1 MDEKLI
7 IAKTILITGGT
18 GFLGSNL
25 LRRLILNKYKVI
37 LLKRSYSNTHRIDDV
52 LSNVKYYNIDQVDLS
67 VVFKDQPIDVVLHCA
82 TDYGRKQSLPLQVI
96 EANLI
101 LPLKLLELGK
111 ENKVKCFINTDTILD
126 KRVSH
131 YSLSKAQFIDWLKTY
146 QDDIVCVNMALEHFY
161 GPGDDKTKFVS
172 NIFDSLLNKVKSI
185 NLTKGEQQRDFVY
198 IDDVVDA
205 FMLVIKNL
213 TNNAD
218 GFFHYEI
225 GTNKLISIRW
235 LVETIKELSNN
246 HVTELNFGALPY
258 RENEVMQS
266 VSDTIAIKHLGWVP
280 NYDIKRGLEK
290 MLLIERNKKI
300 I

>member
-1 MDEKLI
+1 MDIKPI

-37 LLKRSYSNTHRIDDV
+37 LLKRSYSNTHRIDNI

-67 VVFKDQPIDVVLHCA
+67 VVFKDHPIDIVLHCA

-146 QDDIVCVNMALEHFY
+146 QDNIVCINMALEHFY

-185 NLTKGEQQRDFVY
+185 NLTKGEQKRDFVY

-205 FMLVIKNL
+205 FMLVINNL
-213 TNNAD
+213 TNNVS

-225 GTNKLISIRW
+225 GTNNLVSIRW

-246 HVTELNFGALPY
+246 DVTELNFGVLPY
-258 RENEVMQS
+258 RENEVMES
-266 VSDTIAIKHLGWVP
+266 VSDTNAIKHLGWVP
-280 NYDIKRGLEK
+280 NYDIKRGLERV
-290 MLLIERNKKI
+290 LLIETNKKN
-300 I
+300 